1 MGRAP
6 VVLDGATI
14 SVRRALSSGLT
25 DTGMAWFLPAMT
37 RQRRSLRRKAPHP
50 RPGVM
55 MRLAMGLRRL
65 LRGVLWLAVGL
76 AVVMAGWITLYRWV
90 NPPTNLY
97 IWQEGRRLG
106 VVEQDWR
113 PLTQIAP
120 VLARSVVAAEDAN
133 FCLHAGFDMAAI
145 RAALDSGAGRGAS
158 TLTQQ
163 VVKNVFLWHGRSW
176 LRKALEAAL
185 TPVVELIWG
194 KRRILEVYLNVAEFD
209 TGRFGVQ
216 AGAQGYFNRNAD
228 ALTARQAALM
238 AAVLPAP
245 QNRNAA
251 RPSDFLNRRARAIE
265 DGAATIARDG
275 RAACF
280 EG

>member
-1 MGRAP
+1 
-6 VVLDGATI
+6 
-14 SVRRALSSGLT
+14 
-25 DTGMAWFLPAMT
+25 MT
-37 RQRRSLRRKAPHP
+37 RQRRSLGRKAPPP
-50 RPGVM
+50 RSGAL
-55 MRLAMGLRRL
+55 MRLALGVRRL
-65 LRGVLWLAVGL
+65 LRGMVWLTLGLGVLMV
-76 AVVMAGWITLYRWV
+76 GWIALYRWV
-90 NPPTNLY
+90 DPPLNLY

-106 VVEQDWR
+106 AVEQDWR
-113 PLTQIAP
+113 PLSQIAP

-145 RAALDSGAGRGAS
+145 RAALDAGAGRGAS

-185 TPVVELIWG
+185 TPVVEVIWG

-209 TGRFGVQ
+209 TGRFGAQ
-216 AGAQGYFNRNAD
+216 AGAQGYFQRDAA

-245 QNRNAA
+245 QSRNAA
-251 RPSDFLNRRARAIE
+251 RPTDFLNRRARAIE